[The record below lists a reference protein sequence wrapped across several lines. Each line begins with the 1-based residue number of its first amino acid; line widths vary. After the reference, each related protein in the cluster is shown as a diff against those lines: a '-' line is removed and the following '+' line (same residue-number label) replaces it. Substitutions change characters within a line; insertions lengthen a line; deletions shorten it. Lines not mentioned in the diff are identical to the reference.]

1 MRILLATFRNW
12 AWSSFLVLQ
21 ESFKCLKSHISTL
34 VKCSFYLYAFNYFG
48 KSTRWTAQVKIHIST
63 WRNKKPVSWVRTT
76 YSVFQKQYFTPRNT
90 VILSV
95 PQVAYI
101 AGMEWNYFIGQA
113 LFYLHCLV
121 WCHPWDSFWPFPTE
135 AATSLGSDLIYF
147 PTSRFPE
154 TSNKGFLRNKHF

>member
-101 AGMEWNYFIGQA
+101 AGME
-113 LFYLHCLV
+113 LFHWTSSFLLTLSCLV
-121 WCHPWDSFWPFPTE
+121 SSLRFILTLSHRSCHLSGLWFN
-135 AATSLGSDLIYF
+135 LL
-147 PTSRFPE
+147 
-154 TSNKGFLRNKHF
+154 SNLSISWNE